1 MKYDDAEY
9 QFLNFSTDQPN
20 ETGGTHI
27 GMYLAWAILRG
38 LGGDHFDDVHAKV
51 QIAELKAR
59 RTTGCDVLFD
69 RCDGKLTDDDFNELG
84 NAFAGAYYEKYFTR
98 DYERLFKN
106 DFGKTGHDIDDFCA
120 VPDTQENF
128 DRLAALLDQRFQQW
142 QAARRGKGGGG
153 PGGGDSAPP
162 PAAPPPSAPT
172 ASSRPTPTPLS
183 LEPTSDGP
191 VSSAPVGR
199 PPTMFELLRRADAGD
214 RNAWYEIAVA
224 YLTGEHVGKDMAKA
238 VAALKRA
245 ADLGQVDA
253 QYNLGVAYQNG
264 DGVEKNAKAA
274 LDWFSASADAGHPEG
289 TLMLGLAYRN
299 GHLVEQDIGASN
311 ALVMLAMS
319 RGAREA
325 ARHGIIAGHPYADL
339 VMAIN
344 QPGKLLSALSARRGR
359 RGSAVSAPTPA
370 AARHTPGTPAASITR
385 PAASHRPTI
394 TGQSRADSDPIGMIA
409 TGIGAVTIFVLLTF
423 AIYLSGAPF
432 RIIAY
437 VTAFIG
443 AFGVWR
449 TTARLGDS
457 MAKRIVMTIL
467 AVIPVF
473 GSFPCMVVLYRRL
486 VQPRES

>member
-27 GMYLAWAILRG
+27 GMYLAWAILRD
-38 LGGDHFDDVHAKV
+38 LGGDHFDDVHAKA

-59 RTTGCDVLFD
+59 RTTGCEVLFD

-84 NAFAGAYYEKYFTR
+84 NAFTAAYYEKYFTR
-98 DYERLFKN
+98 DYERLFQN

-128 DRLAALLDQRFQQW
+128 DRLAELLDQRFRQW
-142 QAARRGKGGGG
+142 QAARSGKSGGN
-153 PGGGDSAPP
+153 APP
-162 PAAPPPSAPT
+162 APAPAPSPSPARAP
-172 ASSRPTPTPLS
+172 ATPLS
-183 LEPTSDGP
+183 LEPTSSSPGT
-191 VSSAPVGR
+191 SAPIGR
-199 PPTMFELLRRADAGD
+199 PPTIFELQRRADAGD
-214 RNAWYEIAVA
+214 RNAWYEIAVE

-264 DGVEKNAKAA
+264 DGVEKSAKTA
-274 LDWFSASADAGHPEG
+274 LDWFSAAADAGHPEG
-289 TLMLGLAYRN
+289 TLMLALAYRN
-299 GHLVEQDIGASN
+299 GHLVAQDIGASN

-339 VMAIN
+339 VMAMN
-344 QPGKLLSALSARRGR
+344 QPGKLLAALSARRSRHG
-359 RGSAVSAPTPA
+359 A
-370 AARHTPGTPAASITR
+370 AATAAVPGVERQAAGSSAASITR
-385 PAASHRPTI
+385 PTASHRPTI
-394 TGQSRADSDPIGMIA
+394 TGQPRADSDPIGVIA
-409 TGIGAVTIFVLLTF
+409 TAIGAVTIFVLLTF

-457 MAKRIVMTIL
+457 IAMRIVMTVL